1 MNTYP
6 ISSPAVIE
14 ELEELVNTTGLSVAQ
29 IIEIALIKLF
39 GDDNNFISCPS
50 CGDRL
55 VIKNT
60 LKGEQPVEV
69 FTCGCC
75 GTSVSY
81 DTDKD
86 DIVYLTRRT

>member
-1 MNTYP
+1 MNTHP
-6 ISSPAVIE
+6 ISSPTVIG
-14 ELEELVNTTGLSVAQ
+14 ELEELVNTTGLSAPQ
-29 IIEIALIKLF
+29 IMEIALIKLF
-39 GDDNNFISCPS
+39 SEDNNFVSCPS